1 MTTSKDGKLKV
12 KLVFEDGDGNVKANV
27 EQELILPG
35 IYLPS
40 FLPGAYNQVEQML
53 NLVGI
58 DYFKMV
64 LRDHFMSELESI
76 GYARPMLGDSV
87 GSASFVDEKM
97 VIDSGALYDLE
108 DESQS
113 PPDETNEESMVID
126 LPVEQENEEDK
137 DKTKDA

>member
-12 KLVFEDGDGNVKANV
+12 KLAFEDGDGNVKANV

-40 FLPGAYNQVEQML
+40 FLPGAFNQVEQML

-76 GYARPMLGDSV
+76 GYARPMLGDST

-108 DESQS
+108 DESSS

-126 LPVEQENEEDK
+126 LPVEQENEEDEN
-137 DKTKDA
+137 KTKDA